1 MRFINQIKHS
11 FICQK
16 RRTTTKNEDE
26 QWQRERG
33 DREPYYGSRLE
44 ERKGKKN
51 LHEEI
56 EGMNDQA
63 RRNRSREIDDDA
75 KEDKDKNGWGR

>member
-1 MRFINQIKHS
+1 MIYQQEINLINNYCIK
-11 FICQK
+11 
-16 RRTTTKNEDE
+16 
-26 QWQRERG
+26 WQRERG
-33 DREPYYGSRLE
+33 EREPDYGSRLE